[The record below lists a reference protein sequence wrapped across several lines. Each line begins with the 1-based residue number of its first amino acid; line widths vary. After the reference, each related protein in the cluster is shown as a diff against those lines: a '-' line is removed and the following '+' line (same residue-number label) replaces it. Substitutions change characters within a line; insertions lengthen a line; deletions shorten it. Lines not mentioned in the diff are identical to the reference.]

1 MYKIQIKTKNIDE
14 FRLWTHRYG
23 IIFYVN
29 ENKKARYQIGTLCEL
44 LMVFLN
50 IYKYYT
56 KYIMFFNKKRHC
68 ETRKK

>member
-29 ENKKARYQIGTLCEL
+29 ENKKSSLSDWYPVRTFDG
-44 LMVFLN
+44 FF
-50 IYKYYT
+50 KYL
-56 KYIMFFNKKRHC
+56 
-68 ETRKK
+68 

>member
-29 ENKKARYQIGTLCEL
+29 KNKKSSLSDWTLCEL

-56 KYIMFFNKKRHC
+56 KYIMFFNNKTQC
-68 ETRKK
+68 ETR